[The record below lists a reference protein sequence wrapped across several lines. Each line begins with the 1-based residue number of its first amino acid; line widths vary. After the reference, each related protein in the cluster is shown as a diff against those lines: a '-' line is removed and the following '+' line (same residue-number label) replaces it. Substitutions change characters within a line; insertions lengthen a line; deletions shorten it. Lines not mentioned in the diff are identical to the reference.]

1 MNRGARC
8 GLEIPFRYKFFGL
21 RKAVDWTEKSVRK
34 VIDDVKKELPIVP
47 NLQFKQK
54 YISTSF
60 IKIAF

>member
-21 RKAVDWTEKSVRK
+21 RKAVNWTEKSVRK

-47 NLQFKQK
+47 NLQFK
-54 YISTSF
+54 
-60 IKIAF
+60 